1 MIDTKG
7 EKFPQK
13 KSSLKMEPFQIDGRR
28 HSMHCDMRVSMRKSS
43 DKLLDLALFE
53 TGDWGRWVTTE
64 SGRIM
69 YQHFP
74 NPNSMGNLK
83 HGRFCLCSGD
93 CICSWFGNTDMT
105 PRELDEMKNLANAE
119 QQNNNLFDV
128 NETKETDKEQSP
140 NKLKN
145 LKYVLA
151 RKIF

>member
-1 MIDTKG
+1 MLKVPITLVPENPLLQGGKMIDTKG

-69 YQHFP
+69 
-74 NPNSMGNLK
+74 
-83 HGRFCLCSGD
+83 
-93 CICSWFGNTDMT
+93 
-105 PRELDEMKNLANAE
+105 
-119 QQNNNLFDV
+119 
-128 NETKETDKEQSP
+128 
-140 NKLKN
+140 
-145 LKYVLA
+145 
-151 RKIF
+151 

>member
-1 MIDTKG
+1 
-7 EKFPQK
+7 
-13 KSSLKMEPFQIDGRR
+13 
-28 HSMHCDMRVSMRKSS
+28 
-43 DKLLDLALFE
+43 
-53 TGDWGRWVTTE
+53 
-64 SGRIM
+64 M

-128 NETKETDKEQSP
+128 NETKETDKTQQKKEAEEEDEEEESEEEDTAEEEEALEAHQTNPYGGVGCSGAP
-140 NKLKN
+140 W
-145 LKYVLA
+145 
-151 RKIF
+151 